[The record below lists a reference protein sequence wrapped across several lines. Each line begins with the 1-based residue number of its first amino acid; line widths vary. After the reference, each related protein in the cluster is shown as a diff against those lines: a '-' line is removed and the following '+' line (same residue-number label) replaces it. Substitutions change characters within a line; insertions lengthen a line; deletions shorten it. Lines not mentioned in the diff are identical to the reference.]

1 MLNLKVLF
9 NVSETA
15 GFYRYK
21 VKNNWQD
28 VQMNLFCLFHC
39 WIRFSVIYQT
49 SFCLPLLH

>member
-9 NVSETA
+9 NVSDTA

-28 VQMNLFCLFHC
+28 IQMNLCS
-39 WIRFSVIYQT
+39 FS
-49 SFCLPLLH
+49 LLDQI